1 MKIIN
6 KDFFCYYEEIESFEA
21 GMSLLGGE
29 VKQIKAGALKLEHAF
44 VKIMNDGV
52 YLINAN
58 IPRYTFSFPAGYDP
72 TRSRKLLL
80 HKHQILRLETKMRKA
95 NLTIAPKSCYTKGQL
110 LKLEVA
116 LVRGRKDIE
125 KKKLVKDRD
134 VRLEQRKML
143 KEAMKS

>member
-1 MKIIN
+1 
-6 KDFFCYYEEIESFEA
+6 
-21 GMSLLGGE
+21 
-29 VKQIKAGALKLEHAF
+29 
-44 VKIMNDGV
+44 
-52 YLINAN
+52 
-58 IPRYTFSFPAGYDP
+58 
-72 TRSRKLLL
+72 
-80 HKHQILRLETKMRKA
+80 
-95 NLTIAPKSCYTKGQL
+95 